1 MRPCE
6 CGCDPVLRYSPDLGG
21 MYEVRCN
28 GCGATTGYTF
38 EREDARE
45 HWEHGD
51 VATFRDWM
59 KEMASE

>member
-1 MRPCE
+1 
-6 CGCDPVLRYSPDLGG
+6 

-38 EREDARE
+38 ECEDARE

-51 VATFRDWM
+51 VATFPDWM
-59 KEMASE
+59 KEMASEQGAI